1 MNKKNEKIRIGVLGT
16 ANIALRS
23 IIPEIQN
30 LKDVYNFVGVGT
42 RNLQSKAGNTPD
54 LNLIEGYDQL
64 LDKKILDA
72 VYIPLPNSMHYE
84 WVKTSLNK
92 GLHVLVEKSMACSH
106 AEVVELNNIA
116 REKDLVLVEN
126 FQFRFHSQLT
136 YILRVLKEKVLGEL
150 RIIRSSFC
158 FPPFSDKNNIRYNGS
173 LGGGAL
179 LDAGAYPVKLS
190 QILLGNEVKVTS
202 AILNKKK
209 YFNVDIWGGAFIEQ
223 QKGNLFSQIAFGF
236 DHYYQCNLEIVGS
249 KGKLYT
255 NRIFTAGETVTPK
268 IILETN
274 TNGLEEVELESDNHF
289 RNMLLYFHRLITG
302 SENRNSEYADNINQA
317 RLMEELKLKSNEAKG

>member
-1 MNKKNEKIRIGVLGT
+1 MNENNKKIRIGVLGT

-30 LKDVYNFVGVGT
+30 LKDEYDLVGVAT
-42 RNLQSKAGNTPD
+42 RNLQNKTDTIPE

-64 LDKKILDA
+64 LDEEIIDA

-84 WVKTSLNK
+84 WVKYSLNK

-136 YILRVLKEKVLGEL
+136 YILRLLKEKLLGEL
-150 RIIRSSFC
+150 RCIRSSFC
-158 FPPFSDKNNIRYNGS
+158 FPPFSDKNNIRYNES

-179 LDAGAYPVKLS
+179 LDSGAYPVKLS
-190 QILLGNEVKVTS
+190 QILLGNDVKVTS
-202 AILNKKK
+202 AVLNKEKD
-209 YFNVDIWGGAFIEQ
+209 FNVDIWGGAFIEQ
-223 QKGNLFSQIAFGF
+223 QHGNLFSQVTFGF
-236 DHYYQCNLEIVGS
+236 DHYYQCNVEIVGS

-255 NRIFTAGETVTPK
+255 NRIFTAGDSIKPK

-274 TNGLEEVELESDNHF
+274 ANGLEEVELEPDNHF
-289 RNMLLYFHRLITG
+289 RNMLLYFYKLIAG
-302 SENRNSEYADNINQA
+302 LEDRNGEYSDNINQA
-317 RLMEELKLKSNEAKG
+317 RLLEELKLKSNEA